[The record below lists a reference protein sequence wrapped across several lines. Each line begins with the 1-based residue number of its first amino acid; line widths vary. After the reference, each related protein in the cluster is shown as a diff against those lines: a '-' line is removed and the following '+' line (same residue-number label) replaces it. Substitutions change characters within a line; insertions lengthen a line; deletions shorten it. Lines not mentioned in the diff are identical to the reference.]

1 MYRESSY
8 FLKASAHELLA
19 PITLIQN
26 SFEELERQNTHEKPG
41 EKGASGGGADTSK
54 IQNRFL
60 LI

>member
-26 SFEELERQNTHEKPG
+26 SFEELERQNTHEKPD
-41 EKGASGGGADTSK
+41 EKGASGGVYTSK
-54 IQNRFL
+54 IQNKFFL
-60 LI
+60 I